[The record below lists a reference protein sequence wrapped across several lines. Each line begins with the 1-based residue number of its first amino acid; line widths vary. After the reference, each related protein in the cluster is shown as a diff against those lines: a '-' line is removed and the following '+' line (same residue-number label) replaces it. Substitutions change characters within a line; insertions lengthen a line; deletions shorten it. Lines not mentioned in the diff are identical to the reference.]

1 MTIAFRHPLR
11 VRFHECDPQG
21 IVFNANFLAYAD
33 IAITELYR
41 EAFGSW
47 SMVME
52 AGGID
57 MVVAEA
63 NVRYFAPLHFDEEI
77 ELVASVTRIGT
88 TATTTVV
95 AVEREGAR
103 VAEVSIRHVV
113 VDPKTREKAPIP
125 DALRSGLEQ
134 YRLSPQLDSVTRP
147 R

>member
-1 MTIAFRHPLR
+1 MPSAFRHPLR

-47 SMVME
+47 QAAME
-52 AGGID
+52 EGGID

-63 NVRYFAPLHFDEEI
+63 KVRYLAPLRFDEEV

-88 TATTTVV
+88 TASTTLI
-95 AVEREGAR
+95 AIERDGDA
-103 VAEVSIRHVV
+103 VAEVTLRHVV
-113 VDPKTREKAPIP
+113 VDLETREKAPIP
-125 DALRSGLEQ
+125 DLLRAGLER
-134 YRLSPQLDSVTRP
+134 YAA
-147 R
+147 